1 MSDATLK
8 ARLTEAMKAAMRA
21 QEKARL
27 GAIRLMLA
35 EIKRVEV
42 DERIELD
49 DARVLA
55 ILDKMIKQRRDSIQ
69 QFESAG
75 RTDLVEIEAG
85 ELAVIQEFLPQALG
99 EAELAL
105 LIDDA
110 MRRKRRRGHEGHG
123 QGHGDPQAAGAGTR
137 RHGPRQPA
145 HQGPPRLIAPPRPG
159 DWSSAPSFL

>member
-21 QEKARL
+21 QDKARL
-27 GAIRLMLA
+27 GAIRLIQA
-35 EIKRVEV
+35 DIKRVEV
-42 DERIELD
+42 DERIEVD

-55 ILDKMIKQRRDSIQ
+55 ILDKMVKQRRDSIQ

-75 RTDLVEIEAG
+75 RTDLVQIEAG

-99 EAELAL
+99 EAELEL

-110 MRRKRRRGHEGHG
+110 MRESGAVAMKDMGKVMAILKPQV
-123 QGHGDPQAAGAGTR
+123 QGRADMGLVSQRIKA
-137 RHGPRQPA
+137 
-145 HQGPPRLIAPPRPG
+145 RL
-159 DWSSAPSFL
+159 S

>member
-27 GAIRLMLA
+27 GAIRLIQA

-75 RTDLVEIEAG
+75 RTDLVDIEAG

-99 EAELAL
+99 EAELEL
-105 LIDDA
+105 LIDGAIRESGAVA
-110 MRRKRRRGHEGHG
+110 MKDMGKVMAILKPQV
-123 QGHGDPQAAGAGTR
+123 QGRADMGLVSQRIKA
-137 RHGPRQPA
+137 
-145 HQGPPRLIAPPRPG
+145 RL
-159 DWSSAPSFL
+159 S